1 MQNITNISIY
11 DEKIVFSYTGIF
23 FCFIDF
29 LFGFIYFL
37 ISKNNMKI
45 FFYLLSIL
53 TMDILKRVYEIY
65 FFSDESNRKS
75 LTVLFLSISQF
86 HTIISFL
93 FEVLS
98 NLEFN
103 ENDKTFHKIISTCIY
118 GSMIE
123 FEWINYNSIKLVLMI
138 MLIYYLNY
146 FLRKGIK
153 EFIIIF
159 LDKISD
165 NIFLYGILYN
175 IPYLIYFAA
184 FGSCA
189 LTFLSFFINNKLYI
203 NYISL
208 GFIICNELLKN
219 CVFISLSGILYLS
232 ITDLE
237 TKNVNKSV
245 EIKVRKM

>member
-75 LTVLFLSISQF
+75 LIVLFLSISQF

-159 LDKISD
+159 LDKIGD
-165 NIFLYGILYN
+165 NIFLYSILYN

-184 FGSCA
+184 FVSCA
-189 LTFLSFFINNKLYI
+189 LTFLTFFINDGYI
-203 NYISL
+203 SYISL

-219 CVFISLSGILYLS
+219 SVFIFLSAILYLS
-232 ITDLE
+232 MADLE
-237 TKNVNKSV
+237 TKNISKSV
-245 EIKVRKM
+245 EIKVGNM